1 VTIPHPGFP
10 RPGFPQTAPPK
21 APGATASLVLGIV
34 SVAGLFVLVVPV
46 FLAPLA
52 WYHGVAAGR
61 RAERE
66 PDRWSGRGEARAG
79 AVLGMIGCGLALV
92 VLAVLL
98 LAGLGVLL
106 ASVQG
111 SGYRS

>member
-1 VTIPHPGFP
+1 MTTAHPGFAP
-10 RPGFPQTAPPK
+10 TAPPK
-21 APGATASLVLGIV
+21 APGASLSLVLGII

-61 RAERE
+61 RVERE

-79 AVLGMIGCGLALV
+79 AVLGMIGSALALL
-92 VLAVLL
+92 VLAALA

-106 ASVQG
+106 ASAQG

>member
-1 VTIPHPGFP
+1 MSVHPGFAP
-10 RPGFPQTAPPK
+10 TAPPK
-21 APGATASLVLGIV
+21 APGANLSLVLGIV

-52 WYHGVAAGR
+52 WYHGVAAAR
-61 RAERE
+61 RVERE

-79 AVLGMIGCGLALV
+79 SVLGMIGCALAVV
-92 VLAVLL
+92 VLGALL